1 MSGTKIHFIG
11 LGTLSAQAIAAELQ
25 AQTVEEAEKADL
37 IVTTPAALEEMLED
51 TAATAAFQVTRGQ
64 EAVPIE
70 VVDRLVAGESPLKV
84 WREYRGLSQRALAER
99 TGLNFAYLSQ
109 IETGTR
115 KGPVRTMKKL
125 AEALGLEPDDLI

>member
-1 MSGTKIHFIG
+1 M
-11 LGTLSAQAIAAELQ
+11 
-25 AQTVEEAEKADL
+25 
-37 IVTTPAALEEMLED
+37 
-51 TAATAAFQVTRGQ
+51 
-64 EAVPIE
+64 
-70 VVDRLVAGESPLKV
+70 
-84 WREYRGLSQRALAER
+84 EYRGLSQRALAER